1 MLLELSAAGCRQRVV
16 LGVPVVLAGTP
27 LRFQLAVLF
36 QAVERREQRTGI
48 DPEMIVTERGQSLRQ
63 AVAVQGLAREDC
75 KNHQL
80 ERPLRD
86 VDLVQCLRVTL
97 RHNRRSLQVPK
108 RSPMVIIGAVIRL
121 SRGKGDWRGL
131 RDK

>member
-1 MLLELSAAGCRQRVV
+1 MRSTPSAEGRSCPLQHTANSERDALPAAFVLLELSAAGCRQRVV
-16 LGVPVVLAGTP
+16 LGVPVVLAGPP
-27 LRFQLAVLF
+27 LSFQLAVLF
-36 QAVERREQRTGI
+36 EAVERREQGTGI

-97 RHNRRSLQVPK
+97 RHNRRSH
-108 RSPMVIIGAVIRL
+108 
-121 SRGKGDWRGL
+121 
-131 RDK
+131 